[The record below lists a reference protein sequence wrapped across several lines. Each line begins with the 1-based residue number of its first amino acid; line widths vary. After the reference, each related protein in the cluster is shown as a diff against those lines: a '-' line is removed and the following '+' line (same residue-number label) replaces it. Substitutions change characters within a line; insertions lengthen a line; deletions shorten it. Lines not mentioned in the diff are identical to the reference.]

1 MSEPWPNLART
12 TLLRT
17 TLVSIQEGDVG
28 RREHQANPTTSTCIH
43 LDHRHPLEGCRLI
56 VSLFTINLGVQ
67 LIPRLRHLQRL
78 QAAVPI
84 EWPTQSGSYTSTK
97 IGTMVGALHSSPE
110 EKAASAAARRAAF
123 IAQERQEAGASEQ
136 GSWESK
142 DQATPE
148 GTVSQM
154 QQSMAALGLQTS
166 VQSKSRCATGT
177 LSSPGDASPSPSS
190 SPPEP
195 TAPSSSL
202 ADAVQT
208 SSLIPPSPPIPMAM
222 VASEFDG
229 REGGCV
235 SPSSTPY
242 ADSLKT
248 FSSLATPYADSL
260 KTFSS
265 SSFLSLPLPWARDEA
280 LEKRKGGNEKVEAR
294 SASHGDESRTQGG
307 EPSYSTLQ
315 RRCSEAEAAAQVHT
329 ANSLARCE
337 ML

>member
-1 MSEPWPNLART
+1 MLAALTR
-12 TLLRT
+12 
-17 TLVSIQEGDVG
+17 
-28 RREHQANPTTSTCIH
+28 
-43 LDHRHPLEGCRLI
+43 
-56 VSLFTINLGVQ
+56 
-67 LIPRLRHLQRL
+67 
-78 QAAVPI
+78 
-84 EWPTQSGSYTSTK
+84 
-97 IGTMVGALHSSPE
+97 IGMVGALLSSPE

-123 IAQERQEAGASEQ
+123 IAQECQEAGASEQ

-142 DQATPE
+142 DEATPIR
-148 GTVSQM
+148 TVSQM

-166 VQSKSRCATGT
+166 VKSKSRCATGT
-177 LSSPGDASPSPSS
+177 LSSPGGGSPTPSS
-190 SPPEP
+190 SPPE
-195 TAPSSSL
+195 TAAPSSSL
-202 ADAVQT
+202 ADAVKT
-208 SSLIPPSPPIPMAM
+208 SSLIPPPPIPM

-280 LEKRKGGNEKVEAR
+280 LEKWKRGNEKAEAR
-294 SASHGDESRTQGG
+294 SASHCDESRTQGG

-315 RRCSEAEAAAQVHT
+315 RRCSEAEAAARVHT
-329 ANSLARCE
+329 TNSSLHAVKARP
-337 ML
+337 

>member
-1 MSEPWPNLART
+1 
-12 TLLRT
+12 
-17 TLVSIQEGDVG
+17 
-28 RREHQANPTTSTCIH
+28 
-43 LDHRHPLEGCRLI
+43 
-56 VSLFTINLGVQ
+56 
-67 LIPRLRHLQRL
+67 
-78 QAAVPI
+78 
-84 EWPTQSGSYTSTK
+84 
-97 IGTMVGALHSSPE
+97 MVGTPLHSSPE

-142 DQATPE
+142 DLATPE
-148 GTVSQM
+148 GNVSQM

-177 LSSPGDASPSPSS
+177 RSSPGDASPSPLS
-190 SPPEP
+190 SPPEL

-208 SSLIPPSPPIPMAM
+208 SSLFPPSPPIPM

-337 ML
+337 LL